1 MPNNERRPYLNHIN
15 NNVDLITTHN
25 AIRSGFLEM
34 ALERNRKANPVILQA
49 KNLRAIASGT
59 QSAVDLVNVVPI
71 QDALLTA
78 SGFSDKAKKFVSDE
92 DKPIIINEFIREFL
106 IPAGDSYIDELVF
119 RFLITKGDSIGGSL
133 RNLAGKLA
141 YKKFSNSIISAL
153 TLFQYSYCVK
163 IKGKNQWMTHLELLD
178 SDDSITAISWTR
190 ENQNRTLAINV
201 KIPQVDK
208 NIDICILNCDSH
220 SYETAISRSPES
232 FLALGELK
240 GGIDPA
246 GADEH
251 WKTARTAFNRIR
263 QAFSIL
269 ERFPYTFFIGAA
281 IENSM
286 SREIWDQLE
295 SGTLTNAANLT
306 KDDQLSS
313 ITNWICLI

>member
-1 MPNNERRPYLNHIN
+1 MPNNERRPYQNHIN
-15 NNVDLITTHN
+15 NNIDLITTHT

-34 ALERNRKANPVILQA
+34 ALERNRKANPVIRQA
-49 KNLRAIASGT
+49 KNLRAIASET
-59 QSAVDLVNVVPI
+59 HSAGDLANLAPI
-71 QDALLTA
+71 EDALLTA
-78 SGFSDKAKKFVSDE
+78 SGFSDKAKKFVSDV
-92 DKPIIINEFIREFL
+92 DKPIIINEFINEFL

-153 TLFQYSYCVK
+153 ALFQFSYSVK
-163 IKGKNQWMTHLELLD
+163 IKGRNQWLTSIDNLD
-178 SDDSITAISWTR
+178 TDDSITAVNWIR

-201 KIPQVDK
+201 KIPSVDK
-208 NIDICILNCDSH
+208 NIDICILNCDRS

-232 FLALGELK
+232 FIALGELK

-251 WKTARTAFNRIR
+251 WKTARTALNRIR
-263 QAFSIL
+263 QAFSNL

-281 IENSM
+281 IENAM
-286 SREIWDQLE
+286 SREIWGQLE
-295 SGTLTNAANLT
+295 TGTLTNAANLT

-313 ITNWICLI
+313 ITNWICLL